1 LPAPH
6 NHSTE
11 PTLKA
16 EHTCEFI
23 FAGGKMPKVFRTE
36 NLQFK
41 KIEPRLPEFI
51 WNTSPR
57 FAKLADS
64 KHLEFDIRSLD
75 PGRFSFPYHFHRA
88 AEELFYIISG
98 EVTLRSPEGFQKI
111 ARGDLIFFEEGP
123 LGAHQLYNHSD
134 SPCVYLDI
142 RTKFGIDVCEY
153 PDSGKINILP
163 FHEVF
168 ESNSKEDYYK
178 GEEQVTSKWPQEMI
192 RKPSER

>member
-1 LPAPH
+1 
-6 NHSTE
+6 
-11 PTLKA
+11 
-16 EHTCEFI
+16 
-23 FAGGKMPKVFRTE
+23 MPKVFSTQS
-36 NLQFK
+36 LKFK
-41 KIEPRLPEFI
+41 KLEPRIPEFI

-57 FAKLADS
+57 FAKFAES

-88 AEELFYIISG
+88 AEELFFIISG
-98 EVTLRSPEGFQKI
+98 QVTLRSSEGFQKV
-111 ARGDLIFFEEGP
+111 AQGDLVFFEEGP

-134 SPCVYLDI
+134 APCVYLDI

-168 ESNSKEDYYK
+168 ESNSKVDYYK
-178 GEEQVTSKWPQEMI
+178 GEEQVESKWPQEII
-192 RKPSER
+192 RKPSKR